1 MIFLTKEQILLIHS
15 IIIDE
20 TGGSHGIRDYHTI
33 LSLENL
39 PKQKAFG
46 KELYSTIFLKAA
58 VYARN
63 IITGHPFVDGNKRTG
78 ISTSSIFL
86 ENNGY
91 KIIAIEGAIKSFA
104 LEIIHK
110 KLQLDEIALWFEKNS
125 KKIKKLK
132 NNAHY

>member
-15 IIIDE
+15 MIIDE
-20 TGGSHGIRDYHTI
+20 TGGSHGIRDYHAL
-33 LSLENL
+33 LSLGNL
-39 PKQKAFG
+39 TKQKAFG
-46 KELYSTIFLKAA
+46 QELYPTLFLKAA

-78 ISTSSIFL
+78 MTAASVFL

-91 KIIAIEGAIKSFA
+91 KIIAAQGEIEHFA

-110 KLQLDEIALWFEKNS
+110 KPQLSEIARWFKSNS
-125 KKIKKLK
+125 KKYHGK
-132 NNAHY
+132 